1 MWCCVVVVLV
11 SCCVVFML
19 FLRDSTCVGVWGE
32 ARISYIYIYIYTDYM
47 RYFFLFSLEPNP
59 IPEFQIDEDP
69 PGRVG
74 RKFGRVV
81 DL

>member
-1 MWCCVVVVLV
+1 MLLCRVVVVL
-11 SCCVVFML
+11 
-19 FLRDSTCVGVWGE
+19 FLHDSTYMCGERKSHILIICV
-32 ARISYIYIYIYTDYM
+32 I
-47 RYFFLFSLEPNP
+47 FFFSSLEPHS